1 MRNVLQTAGVKVSF
15 LFRCS
20 KKEDILLYVREKG
33 CRCWTAAF
41 KTCHHWAW
49 KTELLKR
56 KERMNPDRR
65 WEVLGGRFPFFSR
78 QLCHLQEL
86 RAQRATDEPSASEG
100 NGQRDK
106 VSLRTC
112 EAALLC
118 HLNQDYIQS
127 SFTGYSNAQWIQLRF
142 RAKIFTKDAAASIS
156 LTSRQI
162 KEKKELR
169 FFWILN

>member
-1 MRNVLQTAGVKVSF
+1 MSEKKAADAEQQPSKHATIELERQSCWKGKKGWTQTG
-15 LFRCS
+15 
-20 KKEDILLYVREKG
+20 G
-33 CRCWTAAF
+33 G
-41 KTCHHWAW
+41 
-49 KTELLKR
+49 
-56 KERMNPDRR
+56 
-65 WEVLGGRFPFFSR
+65 EVLGGRFPFFSR